1 MRIFKKIHKDILKKS
16 FEFISLRSEIKIN
29 GMIEIEKSDLDLFC
43 FLFKTIISQQISVK
57 VATLIWERICLKL
70 KVKRLELNDFS
81 DKKKLKTLLEEVKIS
96 SLKTDYILRIYDDF
110 KLNKIS
116 DDQIKKLDETNIRSL
131 LMQYRGVGSW
141 TCDMVLIFFLG
152 YLNIFPR
159 NDLIIKKVLIKIQEI
174 ESQTIDFEKKFSP
187 YLSIFSLHLWKMSKR
202 IL

>member
-43 FLFKTIISQQISVK
+43 FLFKTIISQQICDK

-70 KVKRLELNDFS
+70 KVKRVELNDFS

>member
-1 MRIFKKIHKDILKKS
+1 MCIFKKIHKDLLKKS
-16 FEFISLRSEIKIN
+16 YEFVSLRSEIKIN
-29 GMIEIEKSDLDLFC
+29 GVIEIKKSDLDLFC
-43 FLFKTIISQQISVK
+43 FLFKTIISQQISDK
-57 VATLIWERICLKL
+57 VATSIWERICLKL
-70 KVKRLELNDFS
+70 KVRRLELNDFS
-81 DKKKLKTLLEEVKIS
+81 NKKKLKTLLEEVKIS
-96 SLKTDYILRIYDDF
+96 SLKTNYILGIYNDF
-110 KLNKIS
+110 EQNKIN

-159 NDLIIKKVLIKIQEI
+159 NDLVIKKVLIKIQKI
-174 ESQTIDFEKKFSP
+174 ESQNIDFEKKFSP